1 MRSAASARPWL
12 WPGVAL
18 GAYLVVLLLPRPAGL
33 GQAGQ
38 GAAAVVL
45 AGVILWISEAFPMG
59 VTALVVLFLLA
70 ASPGAKLGA
79 AFAGFATPVVY
90 FLIGILVIAHA
101 VDRTGL
107 AARAA
112 RFLVR
117 RAEGSPARL
126 YTQLLAS
133 LPVMAI
139 LLPSGMTRNA
149 ILIPAYQQAFRALGI
164 GPAARAGRAVMLC
177 LGVLHPLASSVIL
190 TGGTNS
196 ITTAMLL
203 GGFTW
208 FRWLLLLGPPYLGL
222 LFLGGLLLRL
232 LVGPLE
238 PGDPAA
244 PGGSVG
250 ADPPPSSPLTGPERR
265 VLAVLGLTTVLW
277 LTDAVHGWNPAVPA
291 LLAAA
296 ILLAPG
302 VGVFTWRDFE
312 QTVSWGLVFTVGVS
326 LSLAQA
332 LGETGA
338 AAWFARILVGGLP
351 HLAERPEALAVALL
365 IVVSV
370 VHLGITNMSACIA
383 LLIPVATTVAQATG
397 LNPIACGLLVLI
409 AVDVVIL
416 YPVQTATNLMA
427 YETGFYGARD
437 VVRLGLALLAL
448 LVVFTVVAIL
458 PYWRL
463 MGLPISG

>member
-1 MRSAASARPWL
+1 
-12 WPGVAL
+12 
-18 GAYLVVLLLPRPAGL
+18 VLQIPR
-33 GQAGQ
+33 
-38 GAAAVVL
+38 V
-45 AGVILWISEAFPMG
+45 G
-59 VTALVVLFLLA
+59 VTESFLDLGGDSLSSLKVVVRMK
-70 ASPGAKLGA
+70 KLGIA
-79 AFAGFATPVVY
+79 DNVAR
-90 FLIGILVIAHA
+90 GILQGKTI
-101 VDRTGL
+101 RQL
-107 AARAA
+107 ARGE
-112 RFLVR
+112 LG
-117 RAEGSPARL
+117 EGD
-126 YTQLLAS
+126 TAS
-133 LPVMAI
+133 LPPQAQSN
-139 LLPSGMTRNA
+139 LLVNLVR
-149 ILIPAYQQAFRALGI
+149 
-164 GPAARAGRAVMLC
+164 
-177 LGVLHPLASSVIL
+177 GVLAVIV
-190 TGGTNS
+190 
-196 ITTAMLL
+196 IMEHWME
-203 GGFTW
+203 GF
-208 FRWLLLLGPPYLGL
+208 FPDLHEQLDPYLGL
-222 LFLGGLLLRL
+222 LFLGGLLLRFM
-232 LVGPLE
+232 VGPLDSE
-238 PGDPAA
+238 DHAA
-244 PGGSVG
+244 SAGLVG
-250 ADPPPSSPLTGPERR
+250 ADPPRRDTGTPPPPEGSPLTGPERR

-291 LLAAA
+291 LLAAVL
-296 ILLAPG
+296 LLAPG
-302 VGVFTWRDFE
+302 IGVFTWRDFE

-448 LVVFTVVAIL
+448 LIVFTLVAIL

-463 MGLPISG
+463 MDLPLAG